1 MRITDNFNYL
11 IGVTFNELIKF
22 INPTKYFFLQPIKNN
37 YYWVD
42 YNKLEQFE
50 KETVKHFSNYSSKEM
65 ALIDTAYQLWYKGY
79 IDVNGEKKLVIS
91 EAELKLKPLDRYLF
105 LRRMFKPIWSWYTF
119 FMRIITLNNPITELY
134 SFIQTIGVDQIDLNQ
149 DVYIYGDYPIYSS
162 EILKDKPKVTIILP
176 TLNRYEYL
184 VKLFKDLEKQNYNNF
199 EIIVVDQSKPFDNNF
214 YNNFDIKIKVIYQ
227 KEKALWKARNTA
239 IKKSEGEFILLLDD
253 DSRVEPNW
261 ITEHLKCIDY
271 FKAEISA
278 GVSLSLVGSPIPDHY
293 SYFRWADQLDTGN
306 VLIKRVVFKK
316 CGLFDLQFEG
326 MRMGDDDFGVRAYIN
341 GFKSISNPLASR
353 QHIKVSH
360 GGLRELGSWDGL
372 RPVNWTRPRPI
383 PSILYHF
390 RRNWGILN
398 TLLFLVKNIPL
409 SLSNYSMKGKKIGYL
424 ISVVIFIFFFPI
436 IIIQILRSWHISTKK
451 LDEGPKI
458 EDLKGL

>member
-1 MRITDNFNYL
+1 MASEIL
-11 IGVTFNELIKF
+11 NELIKY
-22 INPTKYFFLQPIKNN
+22 ISPIRYFFLKPLKNN

-42 YNKLEQFE
+42 YYKLEKSE
-50 KETVKHFSNYSSKEM
+50 KEKINYFSNYSSEGM
-65 ALIDTAYQLWYKGY
+65 SLIDSAYQLWHKGY
-79 IDVNGEKKLVIS
+79 MDIEENKKLVFNQT
-91 EAELKLKPLDRYLF
+91 KLKVAPIDRYLF
-105 LRRMFKPIWSWYTF
+105 LRRMFKPIWSWYTLF
-119 FMRIITLNNPITELY
+119 IRIITLNNPITELY
-134 SFIQTIGVDQIDLNQ
+134 SFIQTIRVNQIDLSQ
-149 DVYIYGDYPIYSS
+149 DVYVYDDYPTYSS

-184 VKLFKDLEKQNYNNF
+184 VRLLKDLEKQSYKNF

-214 YNNFDIKIKVIYQ
+214 YNDFDIKIKVINQ

-239 IKKSEGEFILLLDD
+239 IKKSKGEYLLLLDD
-253 DSRVEPNW
+253 DSRVESNW

-278 GVSLSLVGSPIPDHY
+278 GVSLSLVGSPIPNHY

-353 QHIKVSH
+353 QHLKVSH

-372 RPVNWTRPRPI
+372 RPVSWTSPRPI

-390 RRNWGILN
+390 RRNWGKLN
-398 TLLFLVKNIPL
+398 TMLFLVKNIPL
-409 SLSNYSMKGKKIGYL
+409 SFSHYSMKGKKTGYL
-424 ISVVIFIFFFPI
+424 ISVGIFTLCFPI
-436 IIIQILRSWHISTKK
+436 IIIQILRSWYISTNK
-451 LDEGPKI
+451 LNEGPKV
-458 EDLKGL
+458 ENFKSL